1 MGAGP
6 KALTAM
12 VSGHL
17 ARDAGSLDPK
27 ASLPRKCLGRYV
39 DVYGL
44 IQLLPSGL
52 DTIWTLS
59 KTRVD
64 VAQLFSFSSFTL
76 WDRTSM
82 DMRLIWVRREAPGA
96 ISARPVTTTARNR
109 NGMDPHSLL

>member
-1 MGAGP
+1 VGAGP
-6 KALTAM
+6 KALTA

-52 DTIWTLS
+52 DTISTLS
-59 KTRVD
+59 KMRVD

-76 WDRTSM
+76 WGRTSM
-82 DMRLIWVRREAPGA
+82 DKRADTSSSPPFLELRHITFP
-96 ISARPVTTTARNR
+96 
-109 NGMDPHSLL
+109 